1 MVLPNFWNDTIRSTI
16 VAVAIITNLVLS
28 RLILELGSTDLFGGN
43 SILVGLI
50 PYLIPVA
57 FSPMI
62 VMITVGPKMAALS
75 ALMTSVFHAAM
86 QNAGIEALAISLGS
100 ALVGAFFC
108 KEIRLRASVLKA
120 GALSLIHI

>member
-1 MVLPNFWNDTIRSTI
+1 M
-16 VAVAIITNLVLS
+16 
-28 RLILELGSTDLFGGN
+28 
-43 SILVGLI
+43 VGLI

-120 GALSLIHI
+120 GAMAGITGAVLAIGTGLASLEFSTMLWLLCLLAFTGGLVWTAMFD